1 MIEKIKLKNYQVV
14 QAENWKEK
22 TDMYFSEGFQGFG
35 RENVKPYKIDL
46 AESWSIN
53 PYSDNNWM
61 FQLHAWRMFD
71 LLLMAIVNNYKI
83 ERCMSEISR
92 LINSWLGSL
101 ETNITKFHWNDMAT
115 GIRASKIALIYG
127 DLYSKYEVLQF
138 MLPKA
143 DQLIDSHFDHLLDE
157 SEFSRGNHGLFQ
169 MLGLKTLSFAFN
181 SYSKSATGKEK
192 AIENMKYLINSQF
205 INGVHT
211 ENSPYYHFFA
221 LNTIKKI
228 ISSPFFLEDELGEAI
243 EIIAK
248 AERATPWLVDVY
260 NRPLPIGDSDNTK
273 PIGLY
278 AALEDWQHLK
288 EQDYIGAVV
297 GPYAT
302 VRTKE
307 SILPEKSSHLVLYS
321 SYASKVHKHR
331 DCSSFIWQENGC
343 DILVDSGKYGY
354 QKDKY
359 RDYFVSSRAHNVLDI
374 IRPGFKVL
382 DDPYGFGAQTV
393 EAFGDLWKLSSE
405 KTVCLS
411 SGDRNYKFECHR
423 VIFYKPSCA
432 LFLIDAVASD
442 LMAMEAVKIVRY
454 FNFSDEI
461 SLCSGLDGNLLLSGS
476 AVGRFSFLSCSS
488 AKEKINVYH
497 GESDI
502 NSQINGLLSKKY
514 LSITPA
520 FSLSIESNEMRDK
533 FFLALTSI
541 NLCPD
546 LDMVDICQVKDF
558 AVLSSFEE
566 LNNLGEVIV
575 LGSRR
580 IVFKSLARG

>member
-14 QAENWKEK
+14 QVKNWKEK

-35 RENVKPYKIDL
+35 REDVKPYKINV

-71 LLLMAIVNNYKI
+71 VLLMAVVNNYKTELCI
-83 ERCMSEISR
+83 SEISL

-101 ETNITKFHWNDMAT
+101 EANITKFHWNDMAT

-127 DLYSKYEVLQF
+127 DLYSEYEALQSI
-138 MLPKA
+138 LPRPDK
-143 DQLIDSHFDHLLDE
+143 LIESHFDHLLDE
-157 SEFSRGNHGLFQ
+157 SEFSHGNHGLFQ
-169 MLGLKTLSFAFN
+169 MLGLKTLSFTFGI
-181 SYSKSATGKEK
+181 YSKSAIGKEK
-192 AIENMKYLINSQF
+192 AIEKMKYLINSQF
-205 INGVHT
+205 MEGVHT

-228 ISSPFFLEDELGEAI
+228 LSSPFFLKDELGEAI

-248 AERATPWLVDVY
+248 AERVTPWLVDVY

-278 AALEDWQHLK
+278 AALEDWPHLK

-297 GPYAT
+297 GPYAI
-302 VRTKE
+302 VRTDE
-307 SILPEKSSHLVLYS
+307 SILPRKSSHLVLYS

-331 DCSSFIWQENGC
+331 DCSSFIWQENGH

-359 RDYFVSSRAHNVLDI
+359 RDYFVSSRAHNILDI
-374 IRPGFKVL
+374 TKPGFKIL

-393 EAFGDLWKLSSE
+393 EKFGGLWKLSSE
-405 KTVCLS
+405 KTVYLS
-411 SGDRNYKFECHR
+411 SEDKNYKFECHR
-423 VIFYKPSCA
+423 VIFYKPSYA
-432 LFLIDAVASD
+432 LFLIDVVTSD
-442 LMAMEAVKIVRY
+442 LEAMEAVKIVRY

-461 SLCSGLDGNLLLSGS
+461 DLCSGLDGRFLLSNSGVS
-476 AVGRFSFLSCSS
+476 KFSFFSCSS

-497 GESDI
+497 GESDV
-502 NSQINGLLSKKY
+502 NCQINGLVSKKY
-514 LSITPA
+514 LSFTPA
-520 FSLSIESNEMRDK
+520 FSLSIESNK
-533 FFLALTSI
+533 IQGKLFLAFTSI
-541 NLCPD
+541 ALCSV
-546 LDMVDICQVKDF
+546 LDAVNICQVKDF

-566 LNNLGEVIV
+566 LNDLGEVIV
-575 LGSRR
+575 LGSQR
-580 IVFKSLARG
+580 IVFKRLTR